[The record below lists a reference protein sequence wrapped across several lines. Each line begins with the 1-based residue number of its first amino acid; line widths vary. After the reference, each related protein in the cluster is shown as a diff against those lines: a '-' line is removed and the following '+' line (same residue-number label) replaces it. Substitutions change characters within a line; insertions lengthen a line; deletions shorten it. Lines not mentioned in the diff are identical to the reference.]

1 MENSTL
7 LAPVSLG
14 RVPSLEVESALIHGD
29 NTKLWALA
37 DTGLQ
42 QAVFFDAVRTHVFNE
57 SFQKKKGRAVVA
69 QKNSSMFM
77 WPVVFEKSDWNEIL
91 KKLTD
96 DDGTSFVNTVNSL
109 SKWMNFKVDVGM
121 LKTPLSYQFIVGQ
134 DPVEIRKFLDALCQR
149 TSVDAIGF
157 ETPGLQLPVD
167 APQLAFYVGSMTK
180 EGGWPVLPDASAGP
194 TFDLSRRLHSTINFV
209 TQNAKQD
216 DGFVVGVPELAD
228 KALVSGLRL
237 WLASLHKKYE
247 FGRWDVFTCGGDR
260 IDLSVELKNCE
271 QSDARIPLR
280 GYQIGMDG
288 IESLVREV
296 KQLGD
301 AGVTGHGIWMN

>member
-1 MENSTL
+1 LEKSTL

-14 RVPSLEVESALIHGD
+14 RMPLLEVETALQQGD
-29 NTKLWALA
+29 NSKLWALA
-37 DTGLQ
+37 NTGIQ
-42 QAVFFDAVRTHVFNE
+42 QDVFFDAVRTHVFNMTTL
-57 SFQKKKGRAVVA
+57 KKTEKTAA
-69 QKNSSMFM
+69 TLKNCSMFM
-77 WPVVFEKSDWNEIL
+77 WPVVFEKSDWNQIL
-91 KKLTD
+91 KKLTN
-96 DDGTSFVNTVNSL
+96 DDGASFLNTVESL
-109 SKWMNFKVDVGM
+109 SNWMNFKVDVGM
-121 LKTPLSYQFIVGQ
+121 LKTPLSYQFLVGQ

-149 TSVDAIGF
+149 TSVDAIGV
-157 ETPGLQLPVD
+157 ETPGLQLPAD

-180 EGGWPVLPDASAGP
+180 EGSWPVLPAAASGS

-228 KALVSGLRL
+228 KAMVSGLRL

-247 FGRWDVFTCGGDR
+247 FGRWDVVTCGGDR
-260 IDLSVELKNCE
+260 IDLSIELKNCE

-288 IESLVREV
+288 IESLVQES
-296 KQLGD
+296 KHLGD
-301 AGVTGHGIWMN
+301 EGVTGHGIWAN

>member
-1 MENSTL
+1 MEISTL
-7 LAPVSLG
+7 YAPVSLG
-14 RVPSLEVESALIHGD
+14 RVPLLEVETALQQGD

-37 DTGLQ
+37 NTGIQ
-42 QAVFFDAVRTHVFNE
+42 QDVFFDAVRTHVFNM
-57 SFQKKKGRAVVA
+57 SVLKKRGETVSVP
-69 QKNSSMFM
+69 KNCSMFM
-77 WPVVFEKSDWNEIL
+77 WPVVFEKSDWNQIL

-96 DDGTSFVNTVNSL
+96 NDGASFVSTVKSL
-109 SKWMNFKVDVGM
+109 TNWMNFKVDVGM
-121 LKTPLSYQFIVGQ
+121 LKTPLSYQFLVGQ
-134 DPVEIRKFLDALCQR
+134 EPVEIRKFLNAICQR

-157 ETPGLQLPVD
+157 ETPGLQLPSD

-180 EGGWPVLPDASAGP
+180 ECGWPVLPMASSGT

-228 KALVSGLRL
+228 KAMVSGLRL
-237 WLASLHKKYE
+237 WLASLHNKYE
-247 FGRWDVFTCGGDR
+247 FGRWDVVTCGGDR
-260 IDLSVELKNCE
+260 IDLSIELKNCD

-288 IESLVREV
+288 IGSLVHEV
-296 KQLGD
+296 KHLGSHCIF
-301 AGVTGHGIWMN
+301 GNGNWMN